1 MELLKGDL
9 PYRRMTQANAVRASA
24 EESFRAEALRWLPN
38 VARYARL
45 LTHNQADADDLAQ
58 ETYLRA
64 YQSWT
69 TFRAGSDCRKW
80 LFTICRNLYLS
91 DRRRANRVVGMDDPD
106 AEVGRVSELYWSA
119 VEAGIGDLFD
129 RIDVGPALDRGLH
142 AMPSE
147 YREVLVLVD
156 IESYTYADA
165 AKALGVPIGTIRS
178 RLFRAR
184 RLLQEVM
191 IECARDMGLGRE
203 RVNVF
208 HGDAEDA

>member
-1 MELLKGDL
+1 
-9 PYRRMTQANAVRASA
+9 MTQASAVRASV

-45 LTHNQADADDLAQ
+45 LTRNQADADDLAQ

-64 YQSWT
+64 YQSWA

-91 DRRRANRVVGMDDPD
+91 DRRRANRVVGMDDPE

-129 RIDVGPALDRGLH
+129 RIDVGPALDRGLR

-156 IESYTYADA
+156 IESYAYADA
-165 AKALGVPIGTIRS
+165 AKALGVPVGTIRS

-191 IECARDMGLGRE
+191 IECARDMGLGAG
-203 RVNVF
+203 RVNVSN
-208 HGDAEDA
+208 GDAEDA

>member
-1 MELLKGDL
+1 
-9 PYRRMTQANAVRASA
+9 MTQANVIEASA

-45 LTHNQADADDLAQ
+45 LTRNQADADDLAQ

-64 YQSWT
+64 YQSWA

-80 LFTICRNLYLS
+80 LFTICRNLYLN
-91 DRRRANRVVGMDDPD
+91 DRRRANRVVGMDDPE
-106 AEVGRVSELYWSA
+106 AEVGRISELYWSA
-119 VEAGIGDLFD
+119 VEAGAGNLFD
-129 RIDVGPALDRGLH
+129 RIDVGPALDRGLR

-147 YREVLVLVD
+147 YREALVLVD
-156 IESYTYADA
+156 IENYAYADA
-165 AKALGVPIGTIRS
+165 AKALGVPVGTIRS

-191 IECARDMGLGRE
+191 IECARDMGLVAG
-203 RVNVF
+203 RVNVS

>member
-1 MELLKGDL
+1 
-9 PYRRMTQANAVRASA
+9 MTQASAVRASA

-45 LTHNQADADDLAQ
+45 LTRNQADADDLAQ

-91 DRRRANRVVGMDDPD
+91 DRRRANRVVGMDDPE

-119 VEAGIGDLFD
+119 VEAGISDLFD
-129 RIDVGPALDRGLH
+129 RIDVGPALDRGLR

-147 YREVLVLVD
+147 YREALVLVD

-191 IECARDMGLGRE
+191 IECARDMGLGTG
-203 RVNVF
+203 RVNVS